1 MFDFEQQRVR
11 LSVEKKRYQQQSV
24 CYMQVLA
31 VRDTGLIV
39 LQQDDLIFDAFSVQ
53 RVFVQPEGD
62 GERDANRL
70 SC

>member
-53 RVFVQPEGD
+53 RVFVQGERD
-62 GERDANRL
+62 GERDGNRL

>member
-1 MFDFEQQRVR
+1 MH
-11 LSVEKKRYQQQSV
+11 
-24 CYMQVLA
+24 MLA
-31 VRDTGLIV
+31 FKDTGLIV

-62 GERDANRL
+62 GERDGNRL